1 MARASRNGVNYLG
14 WTLIALVGYT
24 IFTPLASLATNDV
37 PSTAVALVANTIL
50 ALSALSVVL
59 YRNEPLGSQLAGAN
73 WLYIVGAGVF
83 LTIGILAYYRA
94 LAGGPV
100 SVVTPIYGMFLVGSS
115 MLSVLFLDE
124 SLTLRKGAGIVLA
137 VVAVYLTATG

>member
-1 MARASRNGVNYLG
+1 MARVSRNGVNYLG

-24 IFTPLASLATNDV
+24 IFTPLASLATDDV

-59 YRNEPLGSQLAGAN
+59 YRNEPLGSQFAGAN

>member
-1 MARASRNGVNYLG
+1 VNYLV
-14 WTLIALVGYT
+14 WTFIALVGYS

-50 ALSALSVVL
+50 ALSALSIVL
-59 YRNEPLGSQLAGAN
+59 YRDEPFGSQFAGAN
-73 WLYIVGAGVF
+73 WLYILGAGVF

-94 LAGGPV
+94 LAKGPV

-115 MLSVLFLDE
+115 ILSILFLGE
-124 SLTLRKGAGIVLA
+124 SLTLREGAGIALA